1 MSRRHKI
8 AGRKFNRNAS
18 ARSALLRSLA
28 CALIREESIK
38 TTLAKA
44 KSLRQVVEPLITQ
57 AELNSLVVQRRLF
70 DALRDKQL
78 VHKLV
83 TVLGPRFKARAGGYC
98 RIVKCGF
105 RPGDDAPMAIIQFV
119 E

>member
-1 MSRRHKI
+1 MSRHKI
-8 AGRKFNRNAS
+8 AGRKFNRNS
-18 ARSALLRSLA
+18 SSRKALMRALA

-57 AELNSLVVQRRLF
+57 AESNDLNVQRRLF
-70 DALRDKQL
+70 SALRDKAL

-83 TVLGPRFKARAGGYC
+83 TTLGPRFKSRPGGYC

-105 RPGDDAPMAIIQFV
+105 RAGDDAPMAIIQLV